1 MLQLVRV
8 GMLATALTVLRRSF
22 RTTTYTTHV
31 PRNDADRTVRGVALS
46 PVILSQWRQDA
57 GPTSSTD
64 PLAGKPPRRVGISES
79 EVGGNAADPKR
90 FLIIGAGP
98 AGIAVLQQIQDLK
111 ERGVPTPEVVCYE
124 QQAEAG
130 GVCDPSP
137 PRLPPHRYFPRSAAA
152 APSSCH
158 LSCRATLQP
167 ADALAIGTAVL
178 YSGHH
183 LRTLGP
189 SPHTHT
195 HKRTSPH
202 VRNTAFTG
210 A

>member
-8 GMLATALTVLRRSF
+8 GMLATALTVLRESLRM
-22 RTTTYTTHV
+22 TTYTTHV
-31 PRNDADRTVRGVALS
+31 PRNDADRTVGGVALS
-46 PVILSQWRQDA
+46 PMILSQRRQDA

-79 EVGGNAADPKR
+79 EGGEDAAAIADSKR

-130 GVCDPSP
+130 GASDPSP

-167 ADALAIGTAVL
+167 ADTLAIGTAVP

-195 HKRTSPH
+195 QKD
-202 VRNTAFTG
+202 
-210 A
+210 

>member
-8 GMLATALTVLRRSF
+8 GMLATALTALGM
-22 RTTTYTTHV
+22 TYIMYVH
-31 PRNDADRTVRGVALS
+31 RNNADWTVRGPS
-46 PVILSQWRQDA
+46 VILPQWRQDA

-79 EVGGNAADPKR
+79 EGGEDAAAIADSKR

-130 GVCDPSP
+130 GASDPSP

-158 LSCRATLQP
+158 LSCRATVQP
-167 ADALAIGTAVL
+167 ADAPPC
-178 YSGHH
+178 S
-183 LRTLGP
+183 TLGTTCAP
-189 SPHTHT
+189 LAHPHTP
-195 HKRTSPH
+195 KED
-202 VRNTAFTG
+202 
-210 A
+210 